1 MSLIQTSSF
10 GRDQQ
15 DSVASTEKRAKE
27 SANMEQKRDGGK
39 EKNTGT
45 GLQECVPLSAKQTK
59 HI

>member
-15 DSVASTEKRAKE
+15 DSVASTEKSVKE
-27 SANMEQKRDGGK
+27 SVNMEWKRDGK
-39 EKNTGT
+39 EENMDT
-45 GLQECVPLSAKQTK
+45 GLQECVPLPAKQTI

>member
-15 DSVASTEKRAKE
+15 DSVASTEKSVKE
-27 SANMEQKRDGGK
+27 SVNMEWKRDGK
-39 EKNTGT
+39 EKNMGT
-45 GLQECVPLSAKQTK
+45 GLQECVPLSAKQTI